1 VSSFDDFISGCFRE
15 VSVYPVVY
23 GGGGEVE
30 LVCDLGHG
38 KHVGALKVF
47 QDFLSVVTVI
57 AAIVR
62 GGFADLVHFVIS
74 DMVLLK

>member
-1 VSSFDDFISGCFRE
+1 MD
-15 VSVYPVVY
+15 PVVD
-23 GGGGEVE
+23 GGGGDVE

-38 KHVGALKVF
+38 KHVGVLEVF

-57 AAIVR
+57 ASIVG
-62 GGFADLVHFVIS
+62 GGFADLCHFVIS